1 VLSAATYAVL
11 LDAAAGELERGNG
24 VIIDATFKENAERA
38 RMRDLAR
45 RMAVPIVFAE
55 CVVSDGQ
62 AKARMAARALEPAAV
77 SDATWDIY
85 LQHKAAFAPFGTEF
99 AACHL
104 EVDGAADATEAACQI
119 ERFIAE
125 NC

>member
-1 VLSAATYAVL
+1 
-11 LDAAAGELERGNG
+11 
-24 VIIDATFKENAERA
+24 
-38 RMRDLAR
+38 MRDLAR